1 MEFEIK
7 FSFISGFSYTNPKHV
22 VKNNPATYPY
32 FVRRKRDRITVDQSM
47 LLLWN

>member
-7 FSFISGFSYTNPKHV
+7 TSGFSYTNPKHV
-22 VKNNPATYPY
+22 VKNNPAATYRY
-32 FVRRKRDRITVDQSM
+32 FVRRNRDLITINQSM